1 MAAILAIA
9 VAGRAM
15 AQVTADEANVLA
27 QGWALLAK
35 GDAVQAGVI
44 AARGLAEYPH
54 STALLA
60 LAVDADVVR
69 AGWQA
74 GLETYE
80 RWLGP
85 KRLDNAHALRR
96 IATAA
101 LMEASTTK
109 AHARA
114 RLEALRAL
122 ASDGDRAAAARLE
135 AAASERSFGESRVL
149 AESGNEQAIKILL
162 AQLQQA
168 PGSTKTSII
177 DALARSGSTLPVP
190 ALQSLLADPDDLTR
204 ASAAAALGQLE
215 ARSAIPQLQPLLK
228 DPVFAVRMKAAGAL
242 FRLNDSSGLSLLL
255 ELANSEHATIRVAA
269 AKELAPQPDAAWQS
283 MVRGLAAD
291 PDPLVRLEAARLI
304 APYDQPLASSV
315 LDGLMRHENIGIRE
329 AASTA
334 VADQV
339 ASDFDTLRRMLRTD
353 DLLVRVKAAGRIL
366 ELTR

>member
-1 MAAILAIA
+1 MAAILTIAI
-9 VAGRAM
+9 AGRAA
-15 AQVTADEANVLA
+15 AQVSPEEANALA

-35 GDAVQAGVI
+35 GDAVQAGVV
-44 AARGLAEYPH
+44 AARGLAEHPH

-60 LAVDADVVR
+60 LAVDADVAR

-80 RWLGP
+80 RWLGTR
-85 KRLDNAHALRR
+85 RLDNAHALRR
-96 IATAA
+96 IATAI
-101 LMEASTTK
+101 LIDASATK
-109 AHARA
+109 AHAKA
-114 RLEALRAL
+114 RLEALTAL

-135 AAASERSFGESRVL
+135 TAANARSFGESRAL
-149 AESGNEQAIKILL
+149 AETGNEQAIQILL
-162 AQLQQA
+162 TQLQQA
-168 PGSTKTSII
+168 PGSAKTSII
-177 DALARSGSTLPVP
+177 DALARSGSTLPIP
-190 ALQSLLADPDDLTR
+190 PLQALLSDPDDLTR

-228 DPVFAVRMKAAGAL
+228 DPVFTVRMKAAGAL

-269 AKELAPQPDAAWQS
+269 AKELAAQPDAAWQA
-283 MVRGLAAD
+283 MVRGLATD
-291 PDPLVRLEAARLI
+291 PDPLVRLEAATLI
-304 APYDQPLASSV
+304 APYDQPLAADV
-315 LDGLMRHENIGIRE
+315 LDQLMRHENIGIRE

-334 VADQV
+334 VAEQV
-339 ASDFDTLRRMLRTD
+339 ASDFATLRKMLRTD